1 MRVLYMSVAMVAAMS
16 VSACAPAKDPT
27 PTKTAQ
33 ETFKGCTWGKVQGK
47 GPANN
52 LSIWSYACGA
62 AMGNEK
68 LVADDSLPGFAIETS
83 GPEGITRRTVIRV
96 FTKAADAPFDSVL
109 PAIRAASPG
118 PVTARCELVV
128 VPPSDD
134 LSGRLYELEPV
145 GADKVAY
152 DKANAVE
159 PGPAPC
165 GEMGISAVGDR
176 FFKELADDPTKVV
189 LIDMG
194 SEIQIFDPSTL
205 TVEK

>member
-1 MRVLYMSVAMVAAMS
+1 MRALMVGIAVIA
-16 VSACAPAKDPT
+16 VSGCTPAKDPV

-33 ETFKGCTWGKVQGK
+33 ETFKGCTWGKVTGK

-52 LSIWSYACGA
+52 LSIWSYACGPE
-62 AMGNEK
+62 MGGEK
-68 LVADDSLPGFAIETS
+68 LVADDSLPGFVIESTGDQGVS
-83 GPEGITRRTVIRV
+83 RRTVIHV
-96 FTKAADAPFDSVL
+96 FPKARDAGFDSVL

-118 PVTARCELVV
+118 PMTARCELVV

-134 LSGRLYELEPV
+134 LTGRLYELEPV
-145 GADKVAY
+145 GADKAAY

-159 PGPAPC
+159 PGEPPC
-165 GEMGISAVGDR
+165 GAMGISAVGDR

-194 SEIQIFDPSTL
+194 SEIQIFDPTTL
-205 TVEK
+205 KVEK

>member
-1 MRVLYMSVAMVAAMS
+1 MRAILMVLAA
-16 VSACAPAKDPT
+16 VSLTGCSSGKAPV

-33 ETFKGCTWGKVQGK
+33 ETFKGCTWGKVTGK

-52 LSIWSYACGA
+52 LSIWSYACPS
-62 AMGNEK
+62 EK
-68 LVADDSLPGFAIETS
+68 LVADDSLPGFVIES
-83 GPEGITRRTVIRV
+83 PGDQGVSRRAVIRV
-96 FTKAADAPFDSVL
+96 FPKAADAPFDSVL

-128 VPPSDD
+128 VPPADD

-152 DKANAVE
+152 DKANAIE

-165 GEMGISAVGDR
+165 GELGISAVGDR

-205 TVEK
+205 KTEK